1 MEKMLD
7 LNHNK
12 NFKTLRQRFKI
23 TKKNRLFIVG
33 CIMVF
38 ILLLITIFEGYFKLN
53 DPNKINLTHKA
64 ALPSS
69 QYPFGTDAMGRCLL
83 SRIIK
88 ASTVTLSISFSVVLL
103 SSTVGITFGTISG
116 YMGGILDHILMRI
129 TDIIMS
135 FPGTIFA
142 LVILALLGPGY
153 KNAILSLAFIS
164 WTGYAR
170 LARGE
175 VLSIKNSEYIE
186 AAKAIGNDTIQIVIK
201 YILPSIVNKIIVMA
215 TLDISKIIMSSAAL
229 SFLGLGVQPPTPEW
243 GSMLNE
249 GRTFIQTAP
258 HITIFT
264 GSAILL
270 SALSFNILGDGIRD
284 LLDPSLRDGV
294 IE

>member
-1 MEKMLD
+1 MEKILD
-7 LNHNK
+7 LNHKRTKFLKLN
-12 NFKTLRQRFKI
+12 LKI
-23 TKKNRLFIVG
+23 TQKNRIFIIG
-33 CIMVF
+33 CIMVSIVLF
-38 ILLLITIFEGYFKLN
+38 IAIFGGYFKLN
-53 DPNKINLTHKA
+53 DPNKINLVQKA
-64 ALPSS
+64 ALPSK

-83 SRIIK
+83 SRIIE
-88 ASTVTLSISFSVVLL
+88 ASKITLSISFSVVFI
-103 SSTVGITFGTISG
+103 SSMIGIIFGSLSG
-116 YMGGILDHILMRI
+116 YIGGILDHILMRI

-142 LVILALLGPGY
+142 LVILAVLGPGY
-153 KNAILSLAFIS
+153 KNAVLSLAFIS

-175 VLSIKNSEYIE
+175 VLTIKNSEYIE
-186 AAKAIGNDTIQIVIK
+186 AAKAIGNDTIRIIFK
-201 YILPSIVNKIIVMA
+201 YILPNIISKVIVMT

-249 GRTFIQTAP
+249 GRSFIQTAP

-264 GSAILL
+264 GSAILI

-284 LLDPSLRDGV
+284 LLDPCLRDRV